1 MTSTSTARSL
11 RSLHS
16 SLSCSLC
23 RAPRFASAPILQSR
37 RNYATPISSSTSTS
51 PLSTSPSS
59 SSLSS
64 SSSSSKSNSSGGIP
78 NPSAYAVFDRST
90 KIKQKN
96 RAVRRDIDHSR
107 LTDYVKDEIAANMVE
122 RLLVSSVTLE
132 TSSQTV
138 AFVFSPRSL

>member
-23 RAPRFASAPILQSR
+23 RAPRFASAAILQSR

-59 SSLSS
+59 SSSS
-64 SSSSSKSNSSGGIP
+64 SSSSSKSSSSGGIP

-122 RLLVSSVTLE
+122 RLLVSCV
-132 TSSQTV
+132 
-138 AFVFSPRSL
+138 